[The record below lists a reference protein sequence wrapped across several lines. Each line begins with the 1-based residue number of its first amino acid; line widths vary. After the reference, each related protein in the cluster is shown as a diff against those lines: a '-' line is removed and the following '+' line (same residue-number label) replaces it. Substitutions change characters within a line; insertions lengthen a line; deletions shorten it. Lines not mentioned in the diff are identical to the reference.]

1 MPTRRESKRLALAK
15 RNCEDSPDDSP
26 KETTLPDR
34 SVGPAKR
41 QRIDVPQPA
50 SLVPEEAPD
59 VDIPDATLQVY
70 RHMLPRNPKGIAF
83 LFDASFSDALENVE
97 DVAIA
102 YHVHKDDA
110 IEELRRLLVIKALTG
125 DEDANEISPTPLSK
139 KPETINS
146 P

>member
-1 MPTRRESKRLALAK
+1 MT
-15 RNCEDSPDDSP
+15 
-26 KETTLPDR
+26 
-34 SVGPAKR
+34 
-41 QRIDVPQPA
+41 
-50 SLVPEEAPD
+50 EEAPD

-70 RHMLPRNPKGIAF
+70 QHMLPNNPKGIAF
-83 LFDASFSDALENVE
+83 LFNESFSDAPDNVE

-139 KPETINS
+139 KPETIHN